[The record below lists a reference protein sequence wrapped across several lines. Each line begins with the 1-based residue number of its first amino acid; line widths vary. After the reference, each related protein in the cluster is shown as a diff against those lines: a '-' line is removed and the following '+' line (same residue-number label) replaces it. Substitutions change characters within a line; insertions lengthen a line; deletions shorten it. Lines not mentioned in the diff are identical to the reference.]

1 MRRREHGKW
10 HDFYRN
16 ECLAD
21 VKQSAWTAETLMGYL
36 RLLGDGPHC
45 WKWQREFLNSE
56 EDKQVVLILNME
68 NHLTHREVYE
78 LMRSKW
84 DR

>member
-1 MRRREHGKW
+1 
-10 HDFYRN
+10 
-16 ECLAD
+16 
-21 VKQSAWTAETLMGYL
+21 MGYL